1 MSEEKS
7 SFSKDIEELVNKSVQ
22 ANKIF
27 MAEGT
32 RLVKQLSNK
41 AANKEPINLFQPELI
56 TDAFNAY
63 TKLNIQHLKNMIDL
77 GISLAKQAGNPTS
90 QDNSNTKATEPSPA
104 FILNGTADAG
114 TKISLQFLLDNVKEQ
129 AVTCTMVN
137 TDYILQSD
145 FSVRQDFKTGFT
157 PQSFVLQ
164 PAASQTV
171 IIDISIP
178 ANTLPGLY
186 YSNVQVKGFEPTF
199 FSIDLTVN
207 EKQSKKTNGSKGKR
221 V

>member
-7 SFSKDIEELVNKSVQ
+7 SLAKDIEELVNKSIE

-41 AANKEPINLFQPELI
+41 AANKEPINLFQPQLI
-56 TDAFNAY
+56 SDVVNAY
-63 TKLNIQHLKNMIDL
+63 TKLNIQHLKNVIDL
-77 GISLAKQAGNPTS
+77 GVSLAKQAGHTQPA
-90 QDNSNTKATEPSPA
+90 DNSNTKTPGPGPA
-104 FILNGTADAG
+104 FVLNGNAAAG
-114 TKISLQFLLDNVKEQ
+114 SKTSLQFLLDNVKEQ

-145 FSVRQDFKTGFT
+145 FSVHPVFETRFT
-157 PQSFVLQ
+157 PQSFLLQ

-171 IIDISIP
+171 VIDISIP
-178 ANTLPGLY
+178 ANTLPGVY
-186 YSNVQVKGFEPTF
+186 ISNVQVKGFEPVF
-199 FSIDLTVN
+199 FSIDLNITD
-207 EKQSKKTNGSKGKR
+207 KQSKKTNGSKGK
-221 V
+221 